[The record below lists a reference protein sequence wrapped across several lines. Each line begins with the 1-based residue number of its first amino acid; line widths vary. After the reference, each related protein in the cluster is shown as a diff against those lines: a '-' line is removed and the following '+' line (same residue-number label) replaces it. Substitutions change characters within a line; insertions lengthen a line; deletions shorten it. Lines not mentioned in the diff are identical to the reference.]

1 MKLQVFQ
8 NVISISEAKMD
19 KNNII
24 HFRKS
29 KKMKENKDEFFKS
42 NVDTKV
48 HQGSI
53 VTDND
58 FKIYKNNYFGF
69 EMIVPDNWVTLEHE
83 ELIRIAQEKFKRL
96 NISET
101 EKNKMIEA
109 MTTNSISLFSATPF
123 PRGTK
128 QPYGSNQKLDNPSLN
143 CTAQKVIMHP
153 NQTSSDFMEGIV
165 GQLKSGSM
173 GVKYNEVSDVHSVI
187 ISGKRFDAIEGKA
200 FINDGRDT
208 VHTKCNSILKKGY
221 QLLIITSSIT
231 EEGSK
236 DLDKLVTNLVID

>member
-1 MKLQVFQ
+1 
-8 NVISISEAKMD
+8 MD
-19 KNNII
+19 RNKII
-24 HFRKS
+24 HFSKS
-29 KKMKENKDEFFKS
+29 KNMKENKNEFFKS

-48 HQGSI
+48 HVGSI

-69 EMIVPDNWVTLEHE
+69 EMKVPDNWIILEHE
-83 ELIRIAQEKFKRL
+83 DLIRIALENFNRL
-96 NISET
+96 NISDT

-123 PRGTK
+123 PRGSK
-128 QPYGSNQKLDNPSLN
+128 QPYGSDQKLDNPSLN

-153 NQTSSDFMEGIV
+153 NKTSLDFMEGMV
-165 GQLKSGSM
+165 GHLKSGNM
-173 GVKYNEVSDVHSVI
+173 GVKYDEVSDVRSVI
-187 ISGKRFDAIEGKA
+187 ISGRRFDSIEGKA

-208 VHTKCNSILKKGY
+208 VHTKCYSILKKGY

-236 DLDKLVTNLVID
+236 DLDKLVINLVLV